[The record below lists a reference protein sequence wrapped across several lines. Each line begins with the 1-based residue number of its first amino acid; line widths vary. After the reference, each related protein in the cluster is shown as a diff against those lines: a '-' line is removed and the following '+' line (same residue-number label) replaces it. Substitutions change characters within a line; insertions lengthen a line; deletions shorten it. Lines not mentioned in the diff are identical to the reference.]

1 MMNKWFGKGNNM
13 KTYELIDHTADVGI
27 KAYGKN
33 LSEAFENAAKAMF
46 DIITDKSEIES
57 LGQCDIKLEAPDL
70 EQLLVD
76 FLSELL
82 FLNSAKNLVFG
93 FFKVEIDEKKKC
105 LFAHVFGEKYNISKH
120 KIGSEIKAVTYHM
133 LEVNNKKPYHVQV
146 IFDI

>member
-1 MMNKWFGKGNNM
+1 M
-13 KTYELIDHTADVGI
+13 KTYELVDHTADVGI

-57 LGQCDIKLEAPDL
+57 IGQYDINLEAPDL

-93 FFKVEIDEKKKC
+93 FFKVDLDNKNIS
-105 LFAHVFGEKYNISKH
+105 LSARVFGEKYNISKH
-120 KIGSEIKAVTYHM
+120 KIGAEIKAVTYHM
-133 LEVNNKKPYHVQV
+133 LEVRDKQPFHVQV